1 MSRPGYNWQVK
12 DSDLLVGA
20 RRLAGLCERYYRFPT
35 GFVWRTYVYQRAR
48 LRMRA
53 ARIGSAAGTRCVR
66 ILQFRKINVFAKIDT
81 GDHFIARPI
90 VLVTGKESS
99 YEECHC
105 SEFEF

>member
-1 MSRPGYNWQVK
+1 MNRLGYNWQVK

-81 GDHFIARPI
+81 GDHIYRKTDC
-90 VLVTGKESS
+90 VGYWER
-99 YEECHC
+99 E
-105 SEFEF
+105 